1 MSSTQMA
8 ERKVYVVAAVSSDT
22 VPPVMTL
29 EGSST
34 VTVPANM
41 QYRDAGAICRDG
53 VDGSITPT
61 SIITADNIGN
71 EEPYTI
77 TYSCMD
83 RAGNKAAEV
92 SRTVTVVAAVYSDTV
107 PPVISLIGN
116 STVIIPVDTRYSD
129 EGATCRDEVDG
140 TLTPTSIITA
150 DNIGPGREP
159 YTVVYSCIDRTGNEA
174 VETRTVI
181 IREQEPVIYNTKRSS
196 TQDYLVVDNS
206 MTIDGQSHRTS
217 SGTAIEPYNIMTG
230 QTTDIVFTA
239 YSNTD
244 IIHFTVYLNLH
255 GKDIKYSDSD
265 TYISYDRGAVQVH
278 DPHGFISDASITVT
292 EDSEQPIKNTI
303 STLVEFDGEMGLTN
317 MVVQVW
323 NDNRRST
330 LIKVFD
336 ALDITSGTQMLPDPE
351 PQILPD
357 SEPQILPDSEPQILP
372 DPEPQILPDPEPQIL
387 PDPEPQ
393 NYNRTA
399 VTTPPDTELSDAE
412 ILSIVRVW
420 AGFERGSVTDDELLQ
435 ALNLDYQGAHIPN
448 WVMTKLGVLVSK
460 GSVSTDEFLTAI
472 TYVLENT

>member
-1 MSSTQMA
+1 MA
-8 ERKVYVVAAVSSDT
+8 ERKVQVVAAVGSDT
-22 VPPVMTL
+22 VPPVITL
-29 EGSST
+29 RGNST
-34 VTVPANM
+34 VTVPANI
-41 QYRDAGAICRDG
+41 QYSDEGATCTDPG
-53 VDGSITPT
+53 GGSTTLTP
-61 SIITADNIGN
+61 IITADNIGN
-71 EEPYTI
+71 GEPYTV
-77 TYSCMD
+77 TYSCTD
-83 RAGNKAAEV
+83 AVGNKAAEV
-92 SRTVTVVAAVYSDTV
+92 SRTVTVVAAVGSDTV

-129 EGATCRDEVDG
+129 AGATCRDEVDG
-140 TLTPTSIITA
+140 PLKHTSIITA

-159 YTVVYSCIDRTGNEA
+159 YTIVYSCMDMTGNEA
-174 VETRTVI
+174 VETRTVSI
-181 IREQEPVIYNTKRSS
+181 QEAVIYNTKRSS

-206 MTIDGQSHRTS
+206 MTVDGQSHRTS

-244 IIHFTVYLNLH
+244 IIHFTAYLNLH

-278 DPHGFISDASITVT
+278 DPHGFISDASITIT

-323 NDNRRST
+323 NDNRRSA

-336 ALDITSGTQMLPDPE
+336 ALDITSGTDMLPDP
-351 PQILPD
+351 
-357 SEPQILPDSEPQILP
+357 EPQILP

-435 ALNLDYQGAHIPN
+435 ALNLDYQGTHIPN

-460 GSVSTDEFLTAI
+460 GSVSTDEFVTAI